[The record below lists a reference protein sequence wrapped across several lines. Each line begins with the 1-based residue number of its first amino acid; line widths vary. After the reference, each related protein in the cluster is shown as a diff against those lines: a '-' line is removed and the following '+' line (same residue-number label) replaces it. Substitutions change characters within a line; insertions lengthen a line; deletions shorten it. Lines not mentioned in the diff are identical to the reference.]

1 MDKKETLNA
10 ESFHRLMTE
19 IDKVLAEKGIPA
31 SVRAFSAYGKIRGP
45 GIYSAPEVDP
55 ACSSYEG
62 DNLFFTIEDWYK
74 KHYPSKSIHVKP
86 LGKRPIL
93 VRSELF
99 TLNLPSV
106 FNVDPETIPVS
117 KNIEGIT
124 EGLLRLLDNTEI
136 RELQNRFN
144 LYFKQASRLQLLC
157 VKICHD
163 LNNRNE
169 KLVRE
174 LIFSAYGELNSA
186 GRSVIPGEPGAYI
199 WCIQQSVEKF
209 FKAYLAFVK
218 PEITAEDL
226 RKKFGHNLQKL
237 VEESCSHCDAFK
249 QVIPY
254 IELVNISPDMRY
266 KPPNLT
272 NSQAIEKIDSAHNI
286 CDLVVRVLLGSVH

>member
-31 SVRAFSAYGKIRGP
+31 FVRVFFAYGEIRGP
-45 GIYSAPEVDP
+45 GTYSAPKVDP
-55 ACSSYEG
+55 VCSSYEG
-62 DNLFFTIEDWYK
+62 DNLFFAIEDWYK

-86 LGKRPIL
+86 LGKRPVL

-99 TLNLPSV
+99 TLNLPAV
-106 FNVDPETIPVS
+106 FNVNPETIPVS

-124 EGLLRLLDNTEI
+124 EGLLQILDNTEI

-144 LYFKQASRLQLLC
+144 IYFQQASRLNLLC
-157 VKICHD
+157 VTISHD
-163 LNNRNE
+163 LNNRNG
-169 KLVRE
+169 KLIRE

-186 GRSVIPGEPGAYI
+186 SRSVVQGEPGAYI
-199 WCIQQSVEKF
+199 WCVQQSVEKF

-237 VEESCSHCDAFK
+237 VKESCTYCETFK
-249 QVIPY
+249 QILPH
-254 IELVNISPDMRY
+254 IGLVDISPDMRY

-272 NSQAIEKIDSAHNI
+272 NAQAIKKIDLAYSM
-286 CDLVVRVLLGSVH
+286 CDLVVRVLLGQIE